1 MQHQCWGVLWRSKSK
16 KSGVCQCLMFNSSG
30 VATLFRK
37 KRLAVEWIEKEYGF
51 IRTRVDLRA
60 EPNGWRMPVP
70 VKVTLTADGV
80 LER

>member
-16 KSGVCQCLMFNSSG
+16 KSGVCQHLLFNSSG
-30 VATLFRK
+30 GATLFFK
-37 KRLAVEWIEKEYGF
+37 KRLAVEWIKKEYGF
-51 IRTRVDLRA
+51 IRTRADLRA
-60 EPNGWRMPVP
+60 EPHGWRMPVP